1 MRDEPP
7 PVDCDDHTTWRHK
20 GENIELPR
28 LLQLIEENDGPVG
41 LDLHGCHMD
50 GVDARPEAL
59 QPHLQAYSQ
68 KHGAD
73 AEPPWL
79 SESGTISLRG
89 AHLEDATLTYAHLEN
104 ADLPLAQLQ
113 RATLKYAHLDGAEL
127 LGAQLQE
134 ADLRYAHLENAML
147 PFANLQN
154 AVLARADLKKA
165 RLWSADFHNAKLL
178 FADLQDANLWEA
190 HLEDADL
197 RYAQLGAV
205 IWHATHLDRTR
216 LRRDE
221 LGPAIGDELAAKGRH
236 RTLGTLRDAREAYM
250 ALKTNFHSFGRYED
264 ASWAYVKEQQMEKAM
279 YFPTTAGHKWI
290 RESMD
295 AAVPPPWWGPHRVPH
310 WLWWKLRSG
319 FHHTCLFLS
328 FLGLCPRQ
336 VRQEMA
342 RRDEQGEER
351 DEWLSRRRWAR
362 NWFYEL
368 LTGYGERPHM
378 PVLWAFV
385 VVLLFAIIYAA
396 AGNVA
401 TGDVGA
407 LQGQPTHSPITTLV
421 HSISAFATIGFNTL
435 EPQGWGAR
443 LLTAIEA
450 MFGIGLFALF
460 VFTLGNRMRR
470 S

>member
-1 MRDEPP
+1 VSEELP
-7 PVDCDDHTTWRHK
+7 PVRCDDASTWRHN
-20 GENIELPR
+20 GEKIDLPR
-28 LLQLIEENDGPVG
+28 LLQLIEENDSPMG

-59 QPHLQAYSQ
+59 RPHLETYSQ
-68 KHGAD
+68 KHDAD

-89 AHLEDATLTYAHLEN
+89 AHLENATLTYAHLEN
-104 ADLPLAQLQ
+104 ADLVAAFLQ
-113 RATLKYAHLDGAEL
+113 GATLKYAHFDGAEL
-127 LGAQLQE
+127 VGAQLQK

-147 PFANLQN
+147 PFAKLQS
-154 AVLARADLKKA
+154 AVLAHADLKQA

-178 FADLQDANLWEA
+178 FADLQDTNLWEA

-197 RYAQLGAV
+197 RYAQLRAV
-205 IWHATHLDRTR
+205 IWHAAHLDRTR

-221 LGPAIGDELAAKGRH
+221 LGPTIGDELAAKGRH

-250 ALKTNFHSFGRYED
+250 ALKTNFDSFGRYED

-279 YFPTTAGHKWI
+279 YFPTTEGHMWLMK
-290 RESMD
+290 RMG
-295 AAVPPPWWGPHRVPH
+295 AALPAPCWGPRRLPS

-319 FHHTCLFLS
+319 FYHARLFL
-328 FLGLCPRQ
+328 GVCPHQ
-336 VRQEMA
+336 LKEEMA

-351 DEWLSRRRWAR
+351 DEWLSRWRWAR
-362 NWFYEL
+362 NWAYEL
-368 LTGYGERPHM
+368 LTGYGERPLR
-378 PVLWAFV
+378 PVIWAAV
-385 VVLLFAIIYAA
+385 VIAVFTGVYAG
-396 AGNVA
+396 AGNIA
-401 TGDVGA
+401 SGDGGA
-407 LQGQPTHSPITTLV
+407 SHNFLTALTHSIAT
-421 HSISAFATIGFNTL
+421 FATVGFNTL
-435 EPQGWGAR
+435 EPDGWGAR